1 MEGISMGKKLGFWRL
16 GALGFQ
22 HVLAMYAGAV
32 VVPLIVGPA
41 IGMTPEQVAFLIS
54 IDLFTCGVA
63 SLLQVIGGKYFG
75 VKLPILMGCAFQAVG
90 PMIVIGKTQGITSVY
105 GAIIAA
111 GMIVVLLSQFMN
123 KIIKFFPP
131 LVTGSVV
138 TIIGTSL
145 IGVAMS
151 DIVGQA
157 NTPGFASTTNLFLAT
172 VTFLS
177 IVLMQRFFKGYLKSI
192 AILLSL
198 VIGTT
203 IASFM
208 GLVDFSI
215 VSKAGWFQMVE
226 PFRFG
231 APTFHFSA
239 IVSMVLVGIVSMIE
253 STGVFFALADICEKK
268 IDGRDIK
275 RGLIAEG
282 LAQVVGGV
290 FQAFPYTTYSQ
301 NVGLVAL
308 TGVKTRNVVFSACI
322 IIMALGLL
330 PKVAALTTI
339 IPNPV
344 LGGAMI
350 PMFGMVLASGIR
362 QLTQVNFQR
371 MENMFIVAVSV
382 GIGLGVSVSPS
393 VFSNLPQGIQVILQ
407 SGIVTGGFTAIFL
420 NVLFNG
426 LKSQNLEANES
437 SYKKEHSVAS

>member
-1 MEGISMGKKLGFWRL
+1 MGKKLNIWKI

-41 IGMTPEQVAFLIS
+41 IGMTPEQVAYLIS
-54 IDLFTCGVA
+54 IDLFTCGIA
-63 SLLQVIGGKYFG
+63 SLLQVIGGKFFG

-90 PMIVIGKTQGITSVY
+90 PMIAIGKMQGITAIY

-111 GMIVVLLSQFMN
+111 GIIVVILSQFMD

-131 LVTGSVV
+131 VVTGSVV

-145 IGVAMS
+145 IGVAMGN
-151 DIVGQA
+151 IVGQP
-157 NTPGFASTTNLFLAT
+157 NTPDFASSTSLFLAT
-172 VTFLS
+172 ITFLS

-192 AILLSL
+192 AILISL
-198 VIGTT
+198 VIGTAV
-203 IASFM
+203 ASFM
-208 GLVDFSI
+208 GLVDFST
-215 VSKAGWFQMVE
+215 VGKVGWFHMVE

-231 APTFHFSA
+231 APTFNPAA
-239 IVSMVLVGIVSMIE
+239 ILSMVLVGIVSMIE
-253 STGVFFALADICEKK
+253 TTGVFFALADVVDKK
-268 IDGRDIK
+268 IDGADIK
-275 RGLIAEG
+275 RGLRAEG
-282 LAQVVGGV
+282 IAQIVGGI

-308 TGVKTRNVVFSACI
+308 TGVKTRKVVVAACV

-350 PMFGMVLASGIR
+350 PMFGMVVASGIR
-362 QLTQVNFQR
+362 QLVKVNFQSL
-371 MENMFIVAVSV
+371 ENMFIVAVSV
-382 GIGLGVSVSPS
+382 GIGLGVSVSPN
-393 VFSNLPQGIQVILQ
+393 VFANLPQGIRVILE
-407 SGIVTGGFTAIFL
+407 SGIVTGSMIAIFL

-426 LKSQNLEANES
+426 IKNQSIEENVQA
-437 SYKKEHSVAS
+437 YKEEHSVAS